1 MPVACDDLAVS
12 TVKCMVVDDHV
23 AVRAGVKLILS
34 SDSDLRVVGEAASGE
49 AAVAMAAKRHPD
61 VILMDIMLGRGIDG
75 MEATVQILTAQPE
88 IGVIMFTAYGERH
101 QLAKGLDIGARG
113 YVLKD
118 AQPDDVIRAVRTV
131 AAGGAYVDPSLG
143 GELVSREAMLQLTR
157 LTDRERDILSMMAAG
172 VASRE
177 IAATL
182 FLSTETIRTNLRS
195 AMRKLDAD
203 TRTQAVALAIREKL
217 IEV

>member
-1 MPVACDDLAVS
+1 
-12 TVKCMVVDDHV
+12 MVVDDHV

-34 SDSDLRVVGEAASGE
+34 SDSDLSVVGEAASGE

-75 MEATVQILTAQPE
+75 MEATAQILAAQPE

-101 QLAKGLDIGARG
+101 QLAKGLDLGARG

-182 FLSTETIRTNLRS
+182 FLSTETIRTHLRS

>member
-1 MPVACDDLAVS
+1 MI
-12 TVKCMVVDDHV
+12 VDDHV

-34 SDSDLRVVGEAASGE
+34 SDPDLQMVGEAATGE
-49 AAVAMAAKRHPD
+49 AAVVMAAKRRPD
-61 VILMDIMLGRGIDG
+61 VVLMDVVLGRGIDG
-75 MEATVQILTAQPE
+75 MQATAQILATQPE

-101 QLAKGLDIGARG
+101 QLAQGLDAGARG

-118 AQPDDVIRAVRTV
+118 AQPDDLIRAVHTV
-131 AAGGAYVDPSLG
+131 AEGGAYVDPTLG
-143 GELVSREAMLQLTR
+143 GELVSREALLHVTKLTE
-157 LTDRERDILSMMAAG
+157 RERDILSMMAAG

-177 IAATL
+177 IASSL
-182 FLSTETIRTNLRS
+182 FLSTETIRTHLRS

>member
-1 MPVACDDLAVS
+1 MSGEMKAVACL
-12 TVKCMVVDDHV
+12 VVDDHV
-23 AVRAGVKLILS
+23 AVRAGVRLILS
-34 SDSDLRVVGEAASGE
+34 SDRGLSMVGEAASGE
-49 AAVAMAAKRHPD
+49 AAVAMAAKRRPD
-61 VILMDIMLGRGIDG
+61 VILMDIVLGRGMDG
-75 MEATVQILTAQPE
+75 YQATREILAAQPE

-101 QLAKGLDIGARG
+101 QLAQGLDAGARG

-118 AQPDDVIRAVRTV
+118 AHPDEVIRAVKTV

-143 GELVSREAMLQLTR
+143 SELVTREALLQLTR
-157 LTDRERDILSMMAAG
+157 LTERERDILAMLAG
-172 VASRE
+172 GISNRE

-182 FLSTETIRTNLRS
+182 FLSTETIRTHVRS

-203 TRTQAVALAIREKL
+203 TRTQAVALAIRENL

>member
-1 MPVACDDLAVS
+1 
-12 TVKCMVVDDHV
+12 MVVDDHV

-34 SDSDLRVVGEAASGE
+34 NDADLRVVGEAASGE
-49 AAVAMAAKRHPD
+49 AAVAMAAKRRPD

-75 MEATVQILTAQPE
+75 MEATVQILAAQPE

-118 AQPDDVIRAVRTV
+118 ARPDDVIRAVRTV

-182 FLSTETIRTNLRS
+182 FLSTETIRTHLRS